1 MGTAVSLSLTM
12 TDDGAHRIVDAPMY
26 FEEVNF
32 HCYTNALL
40 YGTGAVVE
48 GVMPVGAF
56 ASFRKGDLRDFFFK
70 NQTPGSN
77 GKIVAILTLVEG

>member
-1 MGTAVSLSLTM
+1 MGVAISLSLTM
-12 TDDGAHRIVDAPMY
+12 TDDNAHRIVDAPMY

-32 HCYTNALL
+32 HCYTKALL

-56 ASFRKGDLRDFFFK
+56 ASFRKGNLQDFFFK
-70 NQTPGSN
+70 NQTAGQN
-77 GKIVAILTLVEG
+77 GKIVAILTLMEE